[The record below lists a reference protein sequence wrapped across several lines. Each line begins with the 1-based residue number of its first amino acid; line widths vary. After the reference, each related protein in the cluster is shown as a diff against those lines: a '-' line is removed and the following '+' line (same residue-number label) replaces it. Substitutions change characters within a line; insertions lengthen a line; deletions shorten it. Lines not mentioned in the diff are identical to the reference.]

1 MDPILSA
8 LALGFLLGVQHA
20 TDADHL
26 VAVATIVTRERRF
39 SSGALV
45 GTFWALGHTTTLGL
59 AGIALIAL
67 NLRLTH
73 EVLTGLELL
82 VAAMLVVLGAWR
94 LFDATRGAGAVPGDH
109 LLADHV
115 ADHDHGG
122 LEAVHSHVHVHV
134 HAAAAHRHPHLHPS
148 RRLLR
153 ALSVGVPGK
162 RSRPGTWLR
171 PLSVGAVHGMAG
183 SAAVSLL
190 VLATMRSFGD
200 AIAYLAL
207 FGIGTIAGMTAF
219 TAAMAYPVALTLR
232 FDRARRALGV
242 IAGVGSIAFGVL
254 YGFRVM

>member
-39 SSGALV
+39 SSGAMV
-45 GTFWALGHTTTLGL
+45 GTFWAVGHMTTLGL
-59 AGIALIAL
+59 AGIAMFAL

-73 EVLTGLELL
+73 EVVTGLELL
-82 VAAMLVVLGAWR
+82 VAAMLVVLGVWR
-94 LFDATRGAGAVPGDH
+94 LVDATRGAGTVAGDH

-122 LEAVHSHVHVHV
+122 LETVHSHVHP
-134 HAAAAHRHPHLHPS
+134 HAAAAHRHPHVHPS

-153 ALSVGVPGK
+153 ALSDGIRSK
-162 RSRPGTWLR
+162 RSHLGAWLR
-171 PLSVGAVHGMAG
+171 PLAVGAVHGMAG

-207 FGIGTIAGMTAF
+207 FGIGTIAGMTAL
-219 TAAMAYPVALTLR
+219 TAAMAYPVALALR
-232 FDRARRALGV
+232 FERARRALGV

-254 YGFRVM
+254 YGSRVM